1 MKAKAFRINKL
12 ALMPALLIIGV
23 LIIYRP
29 VIRYCFIGDDWVY
42 LNIFTGING
51 WGGIKSLF
59 LTCDHIAS
67 YRPLAHLFA
76 LMLYNLFGSKHI
88 VFNISVLLIH
98 CINSLLVVFI
108 VKKII
113 NKDMIAWATGFLYA
127 FAVNILIYTMVWSLT
142 GHQETLGALF
152 LYAGIALFLNKKFT
166 LSAAA
171 YLLAVLSKPSAFI
184 LFFIILVL
192 FILDDENKKRFWVNV
207 FKKLPLH
214 FIIGVVYLI
223 FSVNNVFISHPPPQ
237 MIKLSLWGPHL
248 FDKFLWYISLIPR
261 AILPSG
267 SAQVIFVVYALLAM
281 LFFVALR
288 QKGKQRSGENDRG
301 NYQAAFWA
309 AWFLLGLIPPCIIA
323 EDKVNAYYLTYSL
336 CPLIVLFLIFVRYVV
351 RLFFDERAF
360 RWIAAGL
367 VLISFISGSLY
378 LRARDREGVESKE
391 MMIRGAYIVED
402 FKEKLIQRYP
412 ALPQGAVIILPD
424 EALYWYLGGPV
435 SALRIWYHDPT
446 LMVSRVENP
455 AEIISPLNDKISILV
470 PEEDLIRYRNLFPGE
485 QVYAVITDGQKL
497 ILIKVNPKRI
507 VAKINYY

>member
-1 MKAKAFRINKL
+1 
-12 ALMPALLIIGV
+12 
-23 LIIYRP
+23 
-29 VIRYCFIGDDWVY
+29 
-42 LNIFTGING
+42 
-51 WGGIKSLF
+51 
-59 LTCDHIAS
+59 
-67 YRPLAHLFA
+67 
-76 LMLYNLFGSKHI
+76 
-88 VFNISVLLIH
+88 
-98 CINSLLVVFI
+98 
-108 VKKII
+108 
-113 NKDMIAWATGFLYA
+113 
-127 FAVNILIYTMVWSLT
+127 
-142 GHQETLGALF
+142 
-152 LYAGIALFLNKKFT
+152 
-166 LSAAA
+166 
-171 YLLAVLSKPSAFI
+171 
-184 LFFIILVL
+184 
-192 FILDDENKKRFWVNV
+192 
-207 FKKLPLH
+207 
-214 FIIGVVYLI
+214 
-223 FSVNNVFISHPPPQ
+223 
-237 MIKLSLWGPHL
+237 LSLWGPHL